1 MALDCATES
10 VEHVGARRH
19 IAPAGTERG
28 VAAPSCPCK
37 VCGSPAFLFD
47 VVDFN
52 KVCAEPDCY
61 LYGLSGEPVYYYK
74 CGTCRFLFTVA
85 CDGWPEQEFRERI
98 YNADYRLIDGD
109 YLTKRPHQQAALI
122 AEKFGEHPSLRI
134 LDFGSGSGAMA
145 AGLRERGFTG
155 VASFDPYSQPERPDG
170 TFDLITCLEV
180 IHHAPHPDRFMAELK
195 SFTHPGSC
203 IVLATALVPPD
214 IDHVRGKWIYVAPR
228 NGHVSIYS
236 EEALQHLAA
245 NHGFFVCQGDG
256 LIGLVPQ
263 DGSQLGKLIMANIAL
278 PSQAVTVGAPSR
290 TNEAGW
296 RRVVV
301 RSQWHDMETAGDHGF
316 RWTRA
321 SRIEWNI
328 DRMRAYPC
336 AVRVRVPLMMEIGAD
351 FANACFLVL
360 DGERK
365 PVTRVPGG
373 IAATFAPEEADGHFL
388 VLETPPP
395 LSPAEAGTA
404 SGDTRKLG
412 LAVFVVE

>member
-1 MALDCATES
+1 M
-10 VEHVGARRH
+10 
-19 IAPAGTERG
+19 
-28 VAAPSCPCK
+28 
-37 VCGSPAFLFD
+37 
-47 VVDFN
+47 
-52 KVCAEPDCY
+52 
-61 LYGLSGEPVYYYK
+61 SGEPVFYYA
-74 CGTCRFLFTVA
+74 CGTCNFLFTVA
-85 CDGWPEQEFRERI
+85 CDGWSAQEFRERI
-98 YNADYRLIDGD
+98 YNEDYRQIDGD

-145 AGLRERGFTG
+145 ASLRERGFTN
-155 VASFDPYSQPERPDG
+155 VAAFDPYSQPERPEG

-180 IHHAPHPDRFMAELK
+180 IHHAPYPDRFMADLK
-195 SFTHPGSC
+195 SFTHAESC

-214 IDHVRGKWIYVAPR
+214 IDRVRGRWIYVAPR

-236 EEALQHLAA
+236 EAALQRLADD
-245 NHGFFVCQGDG
+245 HGFFLCRGTD

-263 DGSQLGKLIMANIAL
+263 GGSRFGALMTTNIA
-278 PSQAVTVGAPSR
+278 PPFQSITVGAPSPA
-290 TNEAGW
+290 NEAGW
-296 RRVVV
+296 RRAVV
-301 RSQWHDMETAGDHGF
+301 RSQWHDLEAADGRGF
-316 RWTRA
+316 RWTMA

-328 DRMRAYPC
+328 DRMRIYPC

-365 PVTRVPGG
+365 QATHVPGG
-373 IAATFAPEEADGHFL
+373 IAATFAPGAADGHFL

-395 LSPAEAGTA
+395 RSPTEAGTA